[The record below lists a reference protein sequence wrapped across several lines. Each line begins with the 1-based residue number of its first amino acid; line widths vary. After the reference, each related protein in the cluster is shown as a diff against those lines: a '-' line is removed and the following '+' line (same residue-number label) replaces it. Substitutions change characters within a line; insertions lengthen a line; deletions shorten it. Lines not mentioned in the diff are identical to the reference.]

1 MTIYNWLTLFGIPG
15 LMAALW
21 AFVVGL
27 WKQNK
32 AVKLGLQ
39 ALLRDR
45 LLQAFTHYE
54 QAGYA
59 DYDEKTNVTNMFT
72 QYESLGKNG
81 VMNKRYEKFMNLP
94 DHL

>member
-1 MTIYNWLTLFGIPG
+1 MTLYQWLTLFGASSI
-15 LMAALW
+15 LASLW
-21 AFVVGL
+21 AFLV
-27 WKQNK
+27 K
-32 AVKLGLQ
+32 ACKRDKALKLGVQ

-59 DYDEKTNVTNMFT
+59 DYDEKMNVTNMFT

-94 DHL
+94 DHP